1 MAIFNIYFD
10 LDKEYTYL
18 IHDIYKGLCILIV
31 FQILVHYSSVQK
43 NVFTTAL
50 TGKILNDD
58 FIGLLFFIIL
68 GFSAYH
74 LVFDKIIHIHR

>member
-1 MAIFNIYFD
+1 MAIFNIYLD

-18 IHDIYKGLCILIV
+18 IHDVYKALCVIVV
-31 FQILVHYSSVQK
+31 FQILVHYSSAQK
-43 NVFTTAL
+43 NFLTAAL

-74 LVFDKIIHIHR
+74 LVFDKVVHFHH